1 MSNGRTLSDADQAF
15 IARMNRAVEDGSKSI
30 SDADQKRYLRLTGK
44 NWPGG
49 GKTKSDVEEGGKTIS
64 DADRA
69 KAILRPVEKGGK
81 TISDRAKS
89 ILRPVKK
96 HGGYV
101 KKYAKGGGVRKAR
114 YK

>member
-1 MSNGRTLSDADQAF
+1 MVDEVKSISDADQAF
-15 IARMNRAVEDGSKSI
+15 IVRMNKAIEDGSKSI
-30 SDADQKRYLRLTGK
+30 SDADQVRYLRLTGK

-49 GKTKSDVEEGGKTIS
+49 GRTIS
-64 DADRA
+64 DRDTGGRTQSDRA
-69 KAILRPVEKGGK
+69 EAILRPVEKGGK
-81 TISDRAKS
+81 TISDRAEA

-101 KKYAKGGGVRKAR
+101 KKYAKGGGIRKAR